1 VEGRDLLSYWAV
13 KELGWGVTGLAKRI
27 GISQPAVSYAILRGK
42 RVVRE
47 KRLQSVPKW
56 ELMNL

>member
-47 KRLQSVPKW
+47 KGLQSVPK
-56 ELMNL
+56 